1 METAIELASENV
13 CIFLDDFNISDIADA
28 TIIKRLFQL
37 LVQHGVIMV
46 VSSSKSPEE
55 LYFYGIQRPS
65 FVPFVPFLREN
76 NLVIEVEMEKDFRNM
91 LIEQEKKAFSRLY
104 YGKKF
109 RQGDEQFFQTFFCMF
124 EEEDADTFQ

>member
-55 LYFYGIQRPS
+55 
-65 FVPFVPFLREN
+65 
-76 NLVIEVEMEKDFRNM
+76 
-91 LIEQEKKAFSRLY
+91 
-104 YGKKF
+104 
-109 RQGDEQFFQTFFCMF
+109 
-124 EEEDADTFQ
+124 